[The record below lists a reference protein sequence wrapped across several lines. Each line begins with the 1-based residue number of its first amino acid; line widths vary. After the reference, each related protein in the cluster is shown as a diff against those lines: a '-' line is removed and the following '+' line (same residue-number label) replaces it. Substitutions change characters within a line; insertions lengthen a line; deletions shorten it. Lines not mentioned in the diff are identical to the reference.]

1 MTAVSLAIMASALA
15 VLIILSAFFSASETA
30 FTSLNRIRI
39 KNMANEGDRRAKRTL
54 AISENYDRLLTTLLV
69 GNNLVNIA
77 ASSIATLLF
86 VSLLQDEGTGALA
99 ATVVMV
105 ILLLIF
111 GEITPKSMAKRNAE
125 GFALRVTPMLDIV
138 ITVFTPVT
146 YLFTA
151 LTKRLS
157 RNREEVPTMTEDE
170 LVVMIEVIE
179 EEGTLEKRE
188 SELIKSAIQ
197 FDDIRV
203 GEIITPRVDVVAT
216 DVRSDKESMRRL
228 FRETGFS
235 RIPLYDGTI
244 DRVVGVVSA
253 KDFFNRCSD
262 DEGVKLTDIIRPV
275 RFVPESTN
283 IATLLN
289 DLQKSKVHM
298 AVVLDTYGGT
308 LGIVSLED
316 ILEELVGEIWDESD
330 DIQYSM
336 VRESDGSYSVL
347 GETNIYDVMDEMGIR
362 FDPEGY
368 NDHSVSGYI
377 HYKLGKIPS
386 RGDKVEG
393 DAFTIVVKST
403 KNRRI
408 KEALVV
414 PKALPPE
421 DQDD

>member
-170 LVVMIEVIE
+170 LVVMIEEIE

-347 GETNIYDVMDEMGIR
+347 GETNIYDVMD
-362 FDPEGY
+362 
-368 NDHSVSGYI
+368 
-377 HYKLGKIPS
+377 
-386 RGDKVEG
+386 
-393 DAFTIVVKST
+393 
-403 KNRRI
+403 
-408 KEALVV
+408 
-414 PKALPPE
+414 
-421 DQDD
+421 